1 MRRSIIGI
9 GLILALL
16 LVFVLVAW
24 TLTREREP
32 TLGTTQFAQ
41 PNGAKAV
48 PAAASWAAEDG
59 NWTMPAKDYAATRF
73 SGLRQIT
80 PANVRSLRPA
90 FTFAT
95 GAKEGFEAPPLVVGS
110 TMYIV
115 GPWPMKVFALDL
127 TRPNSPPKWIYD
139 PKPARPARGRACCGP
154 VNRGAFYSSGRLFL
168 NLLDNHTVAIDAASG
183 REVWRT
189 KLDDIGTGA
198 TMTMA
203 PLVAEGKV
211 FVGNS
216 GGEMG
221 VRGWLAA
228 LDAGSGQ
235 LLWKGYTTGPDSDVR
250 IGPDYRPPYA
260 KDAGR
265 DLGVK
270 SWPPEVWKFGGGTVW
285 GWISYDPELRLIYY
299 GTSNPGPWNA
309 EQREG
314 DNKFTSGVFARDA
327 DTGMVRW
334 YYQSTPHDVY
344 DHDDINEIVLLDMPT
359 ANGGR
364 VPAMVRPGRNG
375 FMYVHDRRSGRVL
388 SATPY
393 AYINSYKGVDLKTG
407 KLITVPE
414 KHPVQKRVVRNI
426 CPGPAGAKDW
436 NPSAFSPL
444 TGLLYVP
451 TLNICMDMGVVNAN
465 YVPGTPFVG
474 ADVKM
479 YAGPGGH
486 RGAFVAW
493 DPVARRKVFEIKE
506 DLPLWSPV
514 LATAGGVV
522 FYGTMD
528 GWFKAVDATTGK
540 LLWQYK
546 TESGIIGQPV
556 SYRGPDGRQY
566 IAVPSGIGG
575 WAGAIVSEAMD
586 ERDPT
591 AALGFSNVT
600 KDLKKRVPQ
609 GGTVYVFALP
619 K

>member
-1 MRRSIIGI
+1 MRRAIFGI
-9 GLILALL
+9 FLAVA
-16 LVFVLVAW
+16 LVITIALVVSALPRKPE
-24 TLTREREP
+24 TDYPTER
-32 TLGTTQFAQ
+32 LGAPSET
-41 PNGAKAV
+41 KAI
-48 PAAASWAAEDG
+48 PALASSPPDDG
-59 NWTMPAKDYAATRF
+59 NWTMPGKDYAHTRF
-73 SGLRQIT
+73 SGLDEIT
-80 PANVRSLRPA
+80 PRNVARLKPA
-90 FTFAT
+90 FTFWT
-95 GAKEGFEAPPLVVGS
+95 GSKEGFEAPPLVVGNR
-110 TMYIV
+110 MFIV

-127 TRPNSPPKWIYD
+127 TRPNAPPIWTYD
-139 PKPARPARGRACCGP
+139 PKPARPAKGRACCGP
-154 VNRGAFYSSGRLFL
+154 VNRGAFYSDGRLFV
-168 NLLDNHTVAIDAASG
+168 NLLDNHTVAIDAATG
-183 REVWRT
+183 KEIWRT
-189 KLDDIGTGA
+189 KLDDIRHGA

-228 LDAGSGQ
+228 LDAATGK
-235 LLWKGYTTGPDSDVR
+235 LLWKGYTMGPDSDVR
-250 IGPDYRPPYA
+250 IGPDYRPPYP

-265 DLGVK
+265 DLGVRT
-270 SWPPEVWKFGGGTVW
+270 WPPETWKIGGGTVW
-285 GWISYDPELRLIYY
+285 GWVSYDPETRLILY

-309 EQREG
+309 EQRQG
-314 DNKFTSGVFARDA
+314 DNKFTSGVFARDV
-327 DTGMVRW
+327 DSGMVRW
-334 YYQSTPHDVY
+334 YYQSTPHDVF
-344 DHDDINEIVLLDMPT
+344 DHDDINEIVLLDFPDPK
-359 ANGGR
+359 GR
-364 VPAMVRPGRNG
+364 IPAMVRPGRNG
-375 FMYVHDRRSGRVL
+375 FMYVHDRRTGRVL

-393 AYINSYKGVDLKTG
+393 IHINSYKGVDLKTG
-407 KLITVPE
+407 KLMTVAAKQPTL
-414 KHPVQKRVVRNI
+414 KRVVRNI

-436 NPSAFSPL
+436 NPSAFSPV

-465 YVPGTPFVG
+465 YIPGTPFVG

-486 RGAFVAW
+486 RGAFIAW

-528 GWFKAVDATTGK
+528 GWFKAINARSGK
-540 LLWQYK
+540 LLWKFK
-546 TESGIIGQPV
+546 TESGIIGQPI

-575 WAGAIVSEAMD
+575 WAGAIVSESLD

-591 AALGFSNVT
+591 AALGFSNAT

-619 K
+619 I